1 MEIGNVVK
9 LKEKSLYYQMYEH
22 DTFEIEKDW
31 DKKHWVIRGL
41 GPIAFLWLII
51 PKNEIE
57 VIVTAHEKLIEMGY
71 EFTKRKDYAFYR
83 HDELPKVTIY
93 NDKTYSCGDTNL
105 ELSKIL
111 TQYLE
116 ELENE

>member
-57 VIVTAHEKLIEMGY
+57 VIVYTYNEKKLLDLL
-71 EFTKRKDYAFYR
+71 K
-83 HDELPKVTIY
+83 EL
-93 NDKTYSCGDTNL
+93 
-105 ELSKIL
+105 
-111 TQYLE
+111 
-116 ELENE
+116 

>member
-57 VIVTAHEKLIEMGY
+57 VIMTKQEKLLNQI
-71 EFTKRKDYAFYR
+71 KDIINRPYVAKL
-83 HDELPKVTIY
+83 DI
-93 NDKTYSCGDTNL
+93 S
-105 ELSKIL
+105 SM
-111 TQYLE
+111 LE
-116 ELENE
+116 ESKRYIEIENLIKEERKWTKQLK